1 MKIEKN
7 LVDLI
12 EEKTLTEYKNYRL
25 GNDNICLI
33 DGEEI
38 ENMLHDLLTEIGRL
52 EEKIEDME
60 QDIRD
65 NYKRIPVEEQY
76 EQEVFMFIIFLLLSY
91 IMGAV
96 TMILLIASS
105 KSEQIQPKLINK
117 QGKFK
122 RK

>member
-7 LVDLI
+7 LVDLV

-76 EQEVFMFIIFLLLSY
+76 E
-91 IMGAV
+91 
-96 TMILLIASS
+96 
-105 KSEQIQPKLINK
+105 
-117 QGKFK
+117 
-122 RK
+122 

>member
-76 EQEVFMFIIFLLLSY
+76 E
-91 IMGAV
+91 
-96 TMILLIASS
+96 
-105 KSEQIQPKLINK
+105 
-117 QGKFK
+117 
-122 RK
+122 